1 MKLFRYKYV
10 PSAMVAT
17 ILYALLNV
25 LHAYSLSF
33 LVVDTISQ
41 LISNFLVVLMI
52 YIAYSLALYFK
63 MRRTALAESYLTEIF
78 SQINSHYFANQSF
91 QEFHKLEHGEHL
103 SSYINDI
110 PKIIELTL
118 KKYLNLI
125 EMATMAIASFI
136 ALCNIHY
143 TMGILAFISF
153 TLMSVV
159 PKLFQ
164 SRLSNYISGLQ
175 TQKAQ
180 YTSKMR
186 ELLQGFTTFFENQ
199 AFTIFLK
206 KAQLATT
213 KYANYLLETQTFTGL
228 MSATLTFVNALVSL
242 LSIVYVSYLV
252 LTGQVAAGA
261 LLAVL
266 SLVPEFG
273 SAVIQLISER
283 EFYQS
288 GVHLFKE
295 RLPFAL
301 GQYQIPKYQVNV
313 EPSKTFHTLKL
324 TNITLPYK
332 KILKLPDIT
341 FSLGQNYAIVGE
353 SGSGKS
359 SLLKILIGEIDYYQ
373 GEVWLDQQL
382 KNPKHHLFSMVSYM
396 NQETFLFND
405 TIKNN
410 IDLLGTLSNT
420 EVQNLLSQVG
430 LGNLAPE
437 MMIQDNGKNLSGGQ
451 RQRIAFAR
459 AIARKKDILILDE
472 ACANLDA
479 QSAQIIEKLAFQ
491 SAKTVLMITHQMSEE
506 VKAKTTLIHIK
517 DDSNDQCEIN

>member
-1 MKLFRYKYV
+1 M
-10 PSAMVAT
+10 
-17 ILYALLNV
+17 
-25 LHAYSLSF
+25 
-33 LVVDTISQ
+33 
-41 LISNFLVVLMI
+41 
-52 YIAYSLALYFK
+52 
-63 MRRTALAESYLTEIF
+63 
-78 SQINSHYFANQSF
+78 
-91 QEFHKLEHGEHL
+91 
-103 SSYINDI
+103 
-110 PKIIELTL
+110 
-118 KKYLNLI
+118 
-125 EMATMAIASFI
+125 
-136 ALCNIHY
+136 
-143 TMGILAFISF
+143 
-153 TLMSVV
+153 
-159 PKLFQ
+159 
-164 SRLSNYISGLQ
+164 
-175 TQKAQ
+175 
-180 YTSKMR
+180 
-186 ELLQGFTTFFENQ
+186 
-199 AFTIFLK
+199 
-206 KAQLATT
+206 
-213 KYANYLLETQTFTGL
+213 
-228 MSATLTFVNALVSL
+228 NALVSL

-420 EVQNLLSQVG
+420 EVQNLLTQVG
-430 LGNLAPE
+430 LGNLTPE
-437 MMIQDNGKNLSGGQ
+437 MIIQDNGKNLSGGQ

-479 QSAQIIEKLAFQ
+479 QSAQIIEKLSFQ